1 MSYNVNMGSIAGI
14 VSGVFVSITG
24 ATDGNFSFGDALQVG
39 KVIYAVE
46 QKQTS
51 LADDM
56 RHDSTELENVLH
68 ELNHSIAELE
78 KQMAEAEA
86 EQLPK
91 MFAGMEG
98 TL

>member
-1 MSYNVNMGSIAGI
+1 MDSRSAEQINNKLM
-14 VSGVFVSITG
+14 
-24 ATDGNFSFGDALQVG
+24 ALYDEREEL
-39 KVIYAVE
+39 KEEI
-46 QKQTS
+46 S

-68 ELNHSIAELE
+68 ELNQSIAELE

>member
-1 MSYNVNMGSIAGI
+1 MDSRSAEQINNKLMSLYDEREELKEEI
-14 VSGVFVSITG
+14 
-24 ATDGNFSFGDALQVG
+24 
-39 KVIYAVE
+39 
-46 QKQTS
+46 S

-68 ELNHSIAELE
+68 ELNHSIRELE
-78 KQMAEAEA
+78 KQLREAEV

-91 MFAGMEG
+91 MYAGMEG